1 MSGSLFLEKKQIS
14 QCAEAVSAVNIWKS
28 FAGKVAVQNLNL
40 NISCGELFGL
50 IGPDGAG
57 KTTLMQI
64 ISGAMLADAGE
75 MKVLGITPHEA
86 KTKLGYMTQHFSL
99 YPDLSVIENLQYLA
113 AMRAVPMQLFQRQQS
128 KYLRKLGLAQYKD
141 RLASQ
146 LSGGM
151 KQKLAFCAAL
161 ISNPQLLLLDEP
173 CTGVDPL
180 SRAEFWEILNE
191 VRAETGACIVIATP
205 YCAEAEQCDR
215 VALMN
220 DGRLEL
226 CDTPYHL
233 KMQFQLKRI
242 EMHCS
247 DMEQALLSL
256 SKGTEYGEHLYED
269 LQVLGD
275 RIELLVKD
283 PSRAI
288 AGVNECLTES
298 AVQVHSMQVKELTME
313 NVFFLHL
320 ARSKEPITGNGLS
333 PRDRGRLARPARFY
347 DFESH
352 ATEPLRSVAISAEHL
367 CKMFGSFSAVKDF
380 SLQIKSGEIYG
391 LLGANG
397 AGKTTAIKMLCG
409 LQQASAGAVRIC
421 GTAPAD
427 LRRANVRKMIGYVSQ
442 KNSLYGDLT
451 VLENLEFFA
460 SVYELSPQSKREAM
474 EFVEDLFKLGSCKHH
489 LVDTLP
495 SGWKQ
500 RVAFAAA
507 IMHKPQVLFL
517 DEPTAGVDP
526 AARRSL
532 WEIIRMLAQEGAAI
546 LVTTHILEE
555 AENCNRI
562 GLMLSGELIAEG
574 SPSEIKAKTYA
585 ANLEEAFLRIM
596 AKHKRC

>member
-1 MSGSLFLEKKQIS
+1 
-14 QCAEAVSAVNIWKS
+14 
-28 FAGKVAVQNLNL
+28 
-40 NISCGELFGL
+40 
-50 IGPDGAG
+50 
-57 KTTLMQI
+57 
-64 ISGAMLADAGE
+64 
-75 MKVLGITPHEA
+75 
-86 KTKLGYMTQHFSL
+86 
-99 YPDLSVIENLQYLA
+99 
-113 AMRAVPMQLFQRQQS
+113 
-128 KYLRKLGLAQYKD
+128 
-141 RLASQ
+141 
-146 LSGGM
+146 M

-191 VRAETGACIVIATP
+191 VRAEAGACIVIATP

-298 AVQVHSMQVKELTME
+298 SVQVHSMQVKELTME

-320 ARSKEPITGNGLS
+320 AGSKEPIPGNGSGLQQIRNYANCETLIDADRS
-333 PRDRGRLARPARFY
+333 RDRGRPARFH
-347 DFESH
+347 ESG
-352 ATEPLRSVAISAEHL
+352 TSSESVFISAEHL

-474 EFVEDLFKLGSCKHH
+474 EFVEDLYKLGSCKHH

-574 SPSEIKAKTYA
+574 SPSEIKAKTHA